1 MKFRALFFDLGNTLL
16 YARDSW
22 KVLARRSDK
31 ALAEYLRQ
39 QGIISETAPFLDTFV
54 RALETYYA
62 HRENHLVEHSTFE
75 ILRRCLPEGTPD
87 SILHAA
93 LAKKYAITQENWH
106 LEDDALSTL
115 RVLRETDYRL
125 ALLSNAANDADV
137 RALLEKRALAPYF
150 QFVLTSA
157 ACGYRKPHPCLFK
170 RALDA
175 FRILPEEAAMIGDTL
190 EADILGANRL
200 GIFSIWITRR
210 ADTRAGIPPD
220 STPDAVIASLSD
232 LPPLLDSLAASPS

>member
-1 MKFRALFFDLGNTLL
+1 VVPVKPLRRGKSRLADVLSVQERTQLNRYLFTHTLEVL
-16 YARDSW
+16 QHVPEIERTLVVSRDS
-22 KVLARRSDK
+22 
-31 ALAEYLRQ
+31 
-39 QGIISETAPFLDTFV
+39 
-54 RALETYYA
+54 
-62 HRENHLVEHSTFE
+62 
-75 ILRRCLPEGTPD
+75 
-87 SILHAA
+87 AA
-93 LAKKYAITQENWH
+93 LALARDYGAHTLQEQGNSQ
-106 LEDDALSTL
+106 LN
-115 RVLRETDYRL
+115 L
-125 ALLSNAANDADV
+125 ALKRATMLLRSSAVATILVLPADLPLLTVADV